1 MIFFIV
7 IANLLLVTYHYICS
21 MHEEILSTLFH
32 QYFKEHCDT
41 IIQLPQAGSDRI
53 YFRLQGKNHAAIGT
67 YGKDTRENETFI
79 HHTKH
84 FHQKFIAVPEV
95 YCISDDKQYY
105 LQQDLG
111 EISLYSIIKQEGI
124 SSNVIAYLK
133 EVLQQLTYL
142 QIRGAE
148 HFNFE
153 TCYPIQAFNRSS
165 MFWDLNSFK
174 YYFARIARVHFSE
187 IKLNEDFHT
196 LSNYLLEEPN
206 QYFMFR
212 DCQSRNVMI
221 HDGKPY
227 FIDYQGG
234 RKGPLQYDA
243 ASLLWQAGAKIP
255 YAVREELFDFYTKK
269 VAALIYVNKET
280 FKERYHAIVLIR
292 MLQVLGAYGFR
303 GLIEKRSHF
312 IESIQPALENVKW
325 FLENI
330 QLKIEL
336 PELTNVLQQLIVSDV
351 FTVHKI
357 DASQTSLKIDI
368 NSFSYKRGI
377 PSDASGNGGGFVFD
391 CRGLHNPGR
400 YEPYKALTGKDKP
413 VIEFLESQSK
423 VKVFLENI
431 YKVVD
436 VNIQNYIERDF
447 EHLQINFGCTGG
459 QHRSV
464 YCAEQTAKYIKE
476 KYNITVH
483 IKHIEREL
491 QGQFI

>member
-1 MIFFIV
+1 
-7 IANLLLVTYHYICS
+7 
-21 MHEEILSTLFH
+21 MHEEVLRQLF
-32 QYFKEHCDT
+32 QSYFNETCDT

-53 YFRLQGKNHAAIGT
+53 YYRLQSKQHAAIGT
-67 YGKDTRENETFI
+67 YGKDTKENETFV

-84 FHQKFIAVPEV
+84 FQQKLIAVPQV
-95 YCISDDKQYY
+95 YCISEDKTYY

-111 EISLYSIIKQEGI
+111 DIALYSIIKQQGI
-124 SSNVIAYLK
+124 SEEVVAYLK
-133 EVLQQLTYL
+133 DVLQQLAYL

-148 HFNFE
+148 HFDFKN
-153 TCYPIQAFNRSS
+153 CYPIQEFNRSS

-187 IKLNEDFHT
+187 VALNRDFHT
-196 LSNYLLEEPN
+196 LSDYLMQEPN

-221 HDGKPY
+221 YENKPY

-234 RKGPLQYDA
+234 RKGALQYDV
-243 ASLLWQAGAKIP
+243 ASLLWQAGARIP
-255 YAVREELFDFYTKK
+255 FDLKDELFDFYVKK
-269 VAALIYVNKET
+269 VASLITIDKDD
-280 FKERYHAIVLIR
+280 FKERYYGFVLIR

-303 GLIEKRSHF
+303 GLIERRPHF
-312 IESIQPALENVKW
+312 IESILPALENVKW

-330 QLKIEL
+330 TLKIKL
-336 PELTNVLQQLIVSDV
+336 PELTNVLQQLIVSDIFKV
-351 FTVHKI
+351 EKI
-357 DASQTSLKIDI
+357 DASNKKLKIDI

-377 PSDASGNGGGFVFD
+377 PADNSGNGGGFVFD

-413 VIEFLESQSK
+413 VIDFLETQSQVKEFLEA
-423 VKVFLENI
+423 I
-431 YKVVD
+431 YKVID
-436 VNIQNYIERDF
+436 INIQNYLERDF

-464 YCAEQTAKYIKE
+464 YCAEQTAKYVQQ
-476 KYNITVH
+476 KYNLQATV
-483 IKHIEREL
+483 KHIEREL